1 MYKERRDVVVD
12 GLQAAG
18 YAVERPKATMYVWV
32 PTPAGVSAAAF
43 TNRLVEEAGV
53 VVTPGTAFGSL
64 GEGFVRISL
73 IQGPERLKEAI
84 ARIAAVKW

>member
-1 MYKERRDVVVD
+1 M
-12 GLQAAG
+12 
-18 YAVERPKATMYVWV
+18 
-32 PTPAGVSAAAF
+32 
-43 TNRLVEEAGV
+43 